1 MPKVM
6 VTDGVKYL
14 RQNQRGDYYFS
25 NKKDATV
32 WNTQKQAL
40 NALNNGIC
48 KSTRKRFFVE
58 KANKTSDPCDVLN
71 DLLEADTSDFNL
83 WLTSI
88 SNFDRIVKTLAALKK
103 ELCKELSDINNEL
116 CDIQHYIEFGK
127 LNACQGWAA
136 AEMMKNTRQQRR
148 KVKDAMYIIDEII
161 KGKSRDVSEYESAQT
176 AIFYLNNRKYTPR
189 KLNFLFE
196 GALSVQC

>member
-1 MPKVM
+1 MPKYM

-58 KANKTSDPCDVLN
+58 KA
-71 DLLEADTSDFNL
+71 
-83 WLTSI
+83 
-88 SNFDRIVKTLAALKK
+88 
-103 ELCKELSDINNEL
+103 
-116 CDIQHYIEFGK
+116 
-127 LNACQGWAA
+127 
-136 AEMMKNTRQQRR
+136 QQDKR
-148 KVKDAMYIIDEII
+148 
-161 KGKSRDVSEYESAQT
+161 S
-176 AIFYLNNRKYTPR
+176 L
-189 KLNFLFE
+189 
-196 GALSVQC
+196 